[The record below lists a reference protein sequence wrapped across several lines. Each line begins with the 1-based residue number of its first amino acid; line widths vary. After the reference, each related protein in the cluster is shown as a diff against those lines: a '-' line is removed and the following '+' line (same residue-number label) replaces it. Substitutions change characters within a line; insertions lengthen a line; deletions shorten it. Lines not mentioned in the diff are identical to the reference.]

1 MRPWGSGWTIVLVRT
16 DQVGKSGTKSRTSR
30 TLANCGAST
39 LPRRGEITRSLRF
52 SPIETPSCPIRGYLA
67 IFLPRQF
74 ARFPNIS
81 TRHFLS
87 NDLSCAG
94 LHLLALRGAELLDNV
109 VHVLGHTLLPSLA

>member
-1 MRPWGSGWTIVLVRT
+1 MVDHSDGRNGSGGRVR
-16 DQVGKSGTKSRTSR
+16 DKIRNVPDSCELRRLDMARRAESR
-30 TLANCGAST
+30 G
-39 LPRRGEITRSLRF
+39 SLRF
-52 SPIETPSCPIRGYLA
+52 SSIETPSCPIRGDLA

-74 ARFPNIS
+74 VRFPDLS

-87 NDLSCAG
+87 NQLSCAR